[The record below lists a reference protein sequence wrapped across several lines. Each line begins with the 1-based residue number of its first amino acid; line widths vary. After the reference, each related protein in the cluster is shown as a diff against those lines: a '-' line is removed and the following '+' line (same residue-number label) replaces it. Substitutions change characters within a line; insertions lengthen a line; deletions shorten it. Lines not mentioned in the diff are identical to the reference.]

1 LDATW
6 SRTGSSNEWNAAV
19 DLANRVAAGADL
31 PRLAS
36 PVLVDSGEVLHAD
49 PTAEGWWF
57 RGADVTYDAPH
68 AVAFGGPLMSG
79 SSQPLSRQPRTN

>member
-1 LDATW
+1 MDATW
-6 SRTGSSNEWNAAV
+6 SRTGSSNEWNASV

-36 PVLVDSGEVLHAD
+36 PVLLDPGEVLHAD
-49 PTAEGWWF
+49 LTAEGWRF
-57 RGADVTYDAPH
+57 HGADVTYDAPH

-79 SSQPLSRQPRTN
+79 SSQPLARQTRTS